1 MNTPNDTHPENNKV
15 DFIKQTYQLK
25 GISYMSLSLNYI
37 VLLMITSLLT
47 LFFVGTY
54 TINKNYFGLILTA
67 LIGGGFGFF
76 IFNTGIKYGAYGLE
90 IMIGKSIQKKH
101 IKNDFP
107 IIRQRL
113 NREEFLFTKSILINP
128 KRKKR
133 IQTLLKKQ
141 ASYSTNTS
149 NQKVIEI

>member
-25 GISYMSLSLNYI
+25 GISYMSLSLSYI
-37 VLLMITSLLT
+37 VLLMITALLT

-54 TINKNYFGLILTA
+54 TISKNYLGLIITS

-76 IFNTGIKYGAYGLE
+76 VFNTGTKYGAYGLE

-113 NREEFLFTKSILINP
+113 SREEFLFTKSILMDSD
-128 KRKKR
+128 RKKK
-133 IQTLLKKQ
+133 IHTLLKKQ
-141 ASYSTNTS
+141 AKAS
-149 NQKVIEI
+149 NQRVIEI